1 MLQDRNMRNWRND
14 FAKPTSSN
22 EVWYDLI
29 DDYPLIEASFLEQYG
44 IRLNETDMS
53 WREFSDLLTCLS
65 ADTALGRIV
74 AIRSEDDAEV
84 LKNFTKGQ
92 KEIREEWRK
101 RHRKEQTEAEYD
113 ASMHALLAMALA

>member
-1 MLQDRNMRNWRND
+1 MQQVSHTRNWRND
-14 FAKPTSSN
+14 FKKPAN
-22 EVWYDLI
+22 NKEIWYDLI

-53 WREFSDLLTCLS
+53 WREFSDLLACLS

-74 AIRSEDDAEV
+74 AIRSEDDAEI

-92 KEIREEWRK
+92 KEIREEWR
-101 RHRKEQTEAEYD
+101 REHRKEQTQAEYD

>member
-1 MLQDRNMRNWRND
+1 MRNWRND

-29 DDYPLIEASFLEQYG
+29 YDYPLIEASFLEQYG

-53 WREFSDLLTCLS
+53 WREFSDLLACLS

-74 AIRSEDDAEV
+74 AIRSEDDAEI

-92 KEIREEWRK
+92 KEIREEWR
-101 RHRKEQTEAEYD
+101 RGHRKEQTEAEYD
-113 ASMHALLAMALA
+113 ASMQALLAMALA